1 MLNYIYYIY
10 FLYMPFI
17 FLCASKY
24 LAAALVASSVQASFF
39 TVCLLFYRT
48 DLLNMTLW
56 S

>member
-10 FLYMPFI
+10 FIYMPFI

-24 LAAALVASSVQASFF
+24 LAAVLVASSVQVSFF
-39 TVCLLFYRT
+39 TVCLLFYRI